1 MNHNKI
7 KKMIKNKKN
16 YNSAISSLHQFL
28 GSRKTEVF
36 RGKKGILR
44 IIEASVAIFI
54 LLGFVALILV
64 NQIQK
69 PNLRDSAY
77 QIGHQILREIAD
89 NYTLR
94 NDILQENT
102 TQAAKYAESRLSE
115 FAFLFSLSAC
125 NISQSCMCSTCPG
138 NIEIYADDMII
149 STNLSD
155 YAPKKLAL
163 FLWIPPGI
171 GGTVPPVQ
179 PPGGCNPS
187 CAGKECGSDGC
198 GANSNCG
205 TCIPG
210 CDALNHP
217 GNRYSGVC
225 TSAGVCESTNVEIC
239 GDGTD
244 NNCDGTVGD
253 GCAAQVCT
261 SPAGNVNFVGNPINS
276 GGFIMYMTSSSL
288 TTGNF
293 RLRVYYNNDVYQ
305 TGATRNIAAP
315 TDLNK
320 FITELPWTAGS
331 VITVEYSTD
340 NFVTSTC
347 QARKQI

>member
-1 MNHNKI
+1 MFKC
-7 KKMIKNKKN
+7 KKN
-16 YNSAISSLHQFL
+16 CNSAISSLHQFL
-28 GSRKTEVF
+28 VPRKTEVF

-77 QIGHQILREIAD
+77 QIGHQILREISD

-102 TQAAKYAESRLSE
+102 TQASKYVESRLSE

-125 NISQSCMCSTCPG
+125 NIYESCMCSNCPG

-155 YAPKKLAL
+155 YTPKKLAL
-163 FLWIPPGI
+163 FLWIPPGL
-171 GGTVPPVQ
+171 GGTVPPQQ
-179 PPGGCNPS
+179 PPSGCNPRT
-187 CAGKECGSDGC
+187 CTQMELECGQWFDGC
-198 GANSNCG
+198 NNVDCG

-217 GNRYSGVC
+217 GIKYSGVC
-225 TSAGVCESTNVEIC
+225 TSANVCESTNVEIC

-244 NNCDGTVGD
+244 NDCDLIPGNECNNTI
-253 GCAAQVCT
+253 CT
-261 SPAGNVNFVGNPINS
+261 NPAGNVTFVGNPINS
-276 GGFIMYMTSSSL
+276 GGFISYKVSSGLTS
-288 TTGNF
+288 GNF
-293 RLRVYYNNDVYQ
+293 TLRVYYNNTDIYQ
-305 TGATRNIAAP
+305 TSSIHKIPA
-315 TDLNK
+315 DLNI
-320 FITELPWTAGS
+320 FWTELPWTAGS
-331 VITVEYSTD
+331 VVTLEYSPDGITY
-340 NFVTSTC
+340 SC